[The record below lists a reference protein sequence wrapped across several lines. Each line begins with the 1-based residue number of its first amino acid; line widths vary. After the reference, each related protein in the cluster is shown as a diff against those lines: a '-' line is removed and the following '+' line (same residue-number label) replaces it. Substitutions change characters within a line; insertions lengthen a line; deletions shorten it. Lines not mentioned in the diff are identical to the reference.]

1 MAVILIIM
9 AEKDSVEKTLLSY
22 NDVFADIVNVL
33 IFGGDDVVK
42 EADLT
47 DAQTDSMY
55 KAFGEIKSQARD
67 VAKYWNKKNI
77 HISCI
82 GFENQSVINADM
94 PFRVMNYDAAVYR
107 KQIDDKKQAER
118 YPVITLVLYFGTETE
133 WKSNKTLLDRLSI
146 ADERLKPFISDYKI
160 NVINLAWLKEEE
172 IELFKSDF
180 RDVVEYLRAARLH
193 ETYEGSQKQINHIE
207 EILDLFKY
215 LSGNSRFDE
224 IKASIHSLQADS
236 KGGVKMF
243 DVLQYTMDKKFAL
256 GEQKGFSLGLSK
268 GRSEGRSEGLTEG
281 RTEGISQMQNALANL
296 YAQGREEDV
305 KRALTDSAFLAEL
318 LSSYNL
324 S

>member
-1 MAVILIIM
+1 MAVIL
-9 AEKDSVEKTLLSY
+9 
-22 NDVFADIVNVL
+22 
-33 IFGGDDVVK
+33 
-42 EADLT
+42 
-47 DAQTDSMY
+47 
-55 KAFGEIKSQARD
+55 
-67 VAKYWNKKNI
+67 
-77 HISCI
+77 
-82 GFENQSVINADM
+82 
-94 PFRVMNYDAAVYR
+94 MN
-107 KQIDDKKQAER
+107 
-118 YPVITLVLYFGTETE
+118 
-133 WKSNKTLLDRLSI
+133 
-146 ADERLKPFISDYKI
+146 
-160 NVINLAWLKEEE
+160 EEE

>member
-1 MAVILIIM
+1 MTVIL
-9 AEKDSVEKTLLSY
+9 
-22 NDVFADIVNVL
+22 
-33 IFGGDDVVK
+33 
-42 EADLT
+42 
-47 DAQTDSMY
+47 
-55 KAFGEIKSQARD
+55 
-67 VAKYWNKKNI
+67 
-77 HISCI
+77 
-82 GFENQSVINADM
+82 
-94 PFRVMNYDAAVYR
+94 MN
-107 KQIDDKKQAER
+107 
-118 YPVITLVLYFGTETE
+118 
-133 WKSNKTLLDRLSI
+133 
-146 ADERLKPFISDYKI
+146 
-160 NVINLAWLKEEE
+160 EEE

-224 IKASIHSLQADS
+224 IKASIHSLQAVS

-268 GRSEGRSEGLTEG
+268 GLTEGLNKGRSEGLTEG

>member
-1 MAVILIIM
+1 M
-9 AEKDSVEKTLLSY
+9 
-22 NDVFADIVNVL
+22 
-33 IFGGDDVVK
+33 
-42 EADLT
+42 
-47 DAQTDSMY
+47 
-55 KAFGEIKSQARD
+55 
-67 VAKYWNKKNI
+67 
-77 HISCI
+77 
-82 GFENQSVINADM
+82 
-94 PFRVMNYDAAVYR
+94 
-107 KQIDDKKQAER
+107 
-118 YPVITLVLYFGTETE
+118 
-133 WKSNKTLLDRLSI
+133 
-146 ADERLKPFISDYKI
+146 
-160 NVINLAWLKEEE
+160 
-172 IELFKSDF
+172 
-180 RDVVEYLRAARLH
+180 EYLRAARLH

>member
-1 MAVILIIM
+1 MAVIL
-9 AEKDSVEKTLLSY
+9 
-22 NDVFADIVNVL
+22 
-33 IFGGDDVVK
+33 
-42 EADLT
+42 
-47 DAQTDSMY
+47 
-55 KAFGEIKSQARD
+55 
-67 VAKYWNKKNI
+67 
-77 HISCI
+77 
-82 GFENQSVINADM
+82 
-94 PFRVMNYDAAVYR
+94 MN
-107 KQIDDKKQAER
+107 
-118 YPVITLVLYFGTETE
+118 
-133 WKSNKTLLDRLSI
+133 
-146 ADERLKPFISDYKI
+146 
-160 NVINLAWLKEEE
+160 EEE

-281 RTEGISQMQNALANL
+281 LNKGRSEGLTEGRTEGISQMQNALANL